1 MDGIPTSRDAEVLTD
16 LFRILGHVDSLLG
29 SLGIRYAVGGS
40 LASSVH
46 GEVRATNDIDVLIE
60 LPDALVAEFVAALQP
75 TFDIWEDSVRRAL
88 AEHRPFSA
96 LHRDWHVE
104 IDFFPAG
111 RSSLDTS
118 ELGRCQRVQLPDAPE
133 IQVPVA
139 TPEDIILRKL
149 DWHARSGNVLERQLR
164 DVVGVMKVQR
174 GALDLG
180 YLRLWSRQLGVEH
193 MLDQCLGEA
202 GLDT

>member
-1 MDGIPTSRDAEVLTD
+1 M
-16 LFRILGHVDSLLG
+16 
-29 SLGIRYAVGGS
+29 
-40 LASSVH
+40 
-46 GEVRATNDIDVLIE
+46 
-60 LPDALVAEFVAALQP
+60 
-75 TFDIWEDSVRRAL
+75 
-88 AEHRPFSA
+88 
-96 LHRDWHVE
+96 
-104 IDFFPAG
+104 
-111 RSSLDTS
+111 
-118 ELGRCQRVQLPDAPE
+118 
-133 IQVPVA
+133 A